1 VGKALVPREW
11 GRASAERW
19 PSGVTGRPKSLSHGD
34 GRSAERPRSRRAD
47 SRSLLAPLPRLARP
61 CSAAKPSVETTD
73 HSPSSCRPT
82 MAYSQLRC
90 SEIGIGPGIGV
101 GQGGT
106 RLPLRWA
113 GQTRQRAP
121 PPAILTWVA
130 SLASQPPSGPA
141 SWLWPRLEAARA
153 STADVLPIPSN
164 APCASR
170 SPAAGRLPGP
180 RWGRVRVS
188 MRSPS
193 GLTKGASAMGRSCVR
208 ASGRRGEERRPSS
221 RHYEQGEEEG
231 HDGDRQA
238 NREADRQHD
247 LAGLPPLAWTPID
260 QGDGVRW
267 SWKGQAADV
276 LGVDVRSCASP
287 GRSAIST
294 RTVDADRPCHAA
306 SVMRAY
312 LVEKVMGAS
321 GSEGIRNWIRSS
333 SNRRSSGK
341 AAMTSEMLS

>member
-1 VGKALVPREW
+1 
-11 GRASAERW
+11 
-19 PSGVTGRPKSLSHGD
+19 
-34 GRSAERPRSRRAD
+34 
-47 SRSLLAPLPRLARP
+47 
-61 CSAAKPSVETTD
+61 
-73 HSPSSCRPT
+73 
-82 MAYSQLRC
+82 MAYSERKC
-90 SEIGIGPGIGV
+90 CGIGIGPGDRGRA
-101 GQGGT
+101 GRYALAFALGRADQAARPSADDPDLGCWPDQPASFRARHAGGIN
-106 RLPLRWA
+106 RW
-113 GQTRQRAP
+113 
-121 PPAILTWVA
+121 
-130 SLASQPPSGPA
+130 PA

-153 STADVLPIPSN
+153 STADILPILSN

-170 SPAAGRLPGP
+170 SPATWRLPGP
-180 RWGRVRVS
+180 GWGRVRVS